1 MAKKN
6 RREESQEDP
15 KKRSLHRPYII
26 GAIVFCALLVVYFVG
41 KDLQSEKLLPAD
53 RADVQPKT
61 RSAVAFQNQGELR
74 FLDKS
79 GNLLFAVNIE
89 IADDVAKR
97 TQGLMYRDTMAETE
111 AMLFIFPDEADRSFW
126 MKNCILPLDIVY
138 VNADKRIITIQR
150 NAVPYSEASIP
161 SNGPAQYVVEVNAG
175 FCDRHHINPGDH
187 LQWTRF

>member
-15 KKRSLHRPYII
+15 KKRSLHSPYII

-41 KDLQSEKLLPAD
+41 KDLQSDKLLPAD

-111 AMLFIFPDEADRSFW
+111 AMLFIFPDEAEHSFW